1 MESFNAKQAKL
12 KNGLVEL
19 VNGSGLPLGV
29 VRDAMQLVMI
39 EIDKAIAREIEA
51 EAAQEG
57 QDAEEE
63 ERGSQSP

>member
-1 MESFNAKQAKL
+1 MEGFNAKQAKL